1 MPASQFAFDA
11 RGFETIGKKSGN
23 GGGAGPSGRLQFARP
38 SVHFKNPNLKRM
50 SLLVRFAPVCMS
62 ECSPTDE

>member
-1 MPASQFAFDA
+1 MPATQVAFDA
-11 RGFETIGKKSGN
+11 GSSKTIGKKSAG

-38 SVHFKNPNLKRM
+38 SAHPNVGNLKRM

-62 ECSPTDE
+62 ECSPDDE